1 MTVFRLLLP
10 GTLDTPERAAEYTDC
25 GGRYVLD
32 VSRAMGFDV
41 DDLPERVDNA
51 VEAMEAGEVDVDDD
65 VADVVATVLVGDVEF
80 YTAFID
86 WFPMK
91 YRVFA
96 RPLEWTFNPRLLDV
110 ASRYVAERG
119 VQELR
124 ADMSYSDADDHVVDG
139 EPAMSYVD
147 GVGDRTVLADSVLHT
162 EWYHDAA
169 SRLDV
174 EVDTG
179 LVERTLEESP
189 GYFCGVED
197 ELSADAAAFQR
208 ALFRDSD
215 WLRDV
220 EEAYGL
226 DSWVMTRA
234 ADAIEAEVEALED
247 I

>member
-10 GTLDTPERAAEYTDC
+10 WTLDTPEKAARYMEC
-25 GGRYVLD
+25 GADYILE
-32 VSRAMGFDV
+32 VSRMLDYPVG
-41 DDLPERVDNA
+41 DLGERVDNA
-51 VEAMEAGEVDVDDD
+51 VEAMEDGETDVDDD
-65 VADVVATVLVGDVEF
+65 VADVVATVLVGDAEF

-86 WFPMK
+86 WFPLK

-96 RPLEWTFNPRLLDV
+96 RPLEYTFNPRLHGV
-110 ASRYVAERG
+110 AAEYVGGDG
-119 VQELR
+119 VRDLR
-124 ADMSYSDADDHVVDG
+124 SEMEYSTAGDHIVDG

-147 GVGDRTVLADSVLHT
+147 GVGDRTVLADSVLHV

-169 SRLDV
+169 SRLGV

-189 GYFCGVED
+189 RYFCGLDD
-197 ELSADAAAFQR
+197 ELTEDVAAFQR

-220 EEAYGL
+220 EAAYGL

-234 ADAIEAEVEALED
+234 ADAIDEAVEEL
-247 I
+247 